1 MITEKGGIPMA
12 NFCPCTIGNS
22 VSKALF
28 NLRDARK
35 LNNCEPEQTSP
46 ATVLSRTVRHNNSI
60 YHEAPWQYVVTFRL
74 ESGEEKELVTTEE
87 HYRILKEGCEGTL
100 TWQEDALI
108 AFEL

>member
-1 MITEKGGIPMA
+1 MA
-12 NFCPCTIGNS
+12 NICPCTLGNS

-46 ATVLSRTVRHNNSI
+46 ATVLSRTVRHNNSV

-74 ESGEEKELVTTEE
+74 DNGEEKNLLTSEE
-87 HYRILKEGCEGTL
+87 MYGTMKEGLSGKL
-100 TWQEDALI
+100 TWQEENLI
-108 AFEL
+108 SFETE

>member
-1 MITEKGGIPMA
+1 MA
-12 NFCPCTIGNS
+12 NICPCTLGNS

-46 ATVLSRTVRHNNSI
+46 ATVISRTVHHNNSV

-74 ESGEEKELVTTEE
+74 DNGEEKNLLTSEE
-87 HYRILKEGCEGTL
+87 MYGTMKEGLSGKL
-100 TWQEDALI
+100 TWQEENLI
-108 AFEL
+108 SFETE

>member
-1 MITEKGGIPMA
+1 MA

-35 LNNCEPEQTSP
+35 LNHCEPEQTAP

-74 ESGEEKELVTTEE
+74 DSGEEKELITSEAD
-87 HYRILKEGCEGTL
+87 YPKLKEGASGNL
-100 TWQEDALI
+100 TWQES
-108 AFEL
+108 AFLSFE